1 MFMLDVTLQQQIY
14 HLVNTYKNAAIT
26 HVSHLSYYKLFF
38 RPITLTVAKCWDPTP
53 KGYFTLPP
61 SMHQFF
67 VLCNR
72 PIFLCVMG
80 YKFCCEL
87 IAKNVSFV
95 IHKGKILQQ
104 FENVKIYKDLYEK
117 PLKRDQ
123 VARVVFP
130 HNPFNFP

>member
-1 MFMLDVTLQQQIY
+1 
-14 HLVNTYKNAAIT
+14 
-26 HVSHLSYYKLFF
+26 
-38 RPITLTVAKCWDPTP
+38 
-53 KGYFTLPP
+53 
-61 SMHQFF
+61 MHQFF

-130 HNPFNFP
+130 YKSFSFSSYRLIYRLPNF